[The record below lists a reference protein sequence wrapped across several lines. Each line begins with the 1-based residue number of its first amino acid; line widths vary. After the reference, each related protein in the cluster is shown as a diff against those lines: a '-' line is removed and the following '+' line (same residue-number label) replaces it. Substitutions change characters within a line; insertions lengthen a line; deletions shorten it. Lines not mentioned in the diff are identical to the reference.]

1 MTLLLDTHTFLWFCQ
16 GDAALSPAAK
26 GLLED
31 PANRKLI
38 SIATCWEIS
47 IKVGLGKLDLK
58 EPSRTYIPSAL
69 EQTGFQILSIELA
82 HATATEALPRHHR
95 DPFDRMVIAQALV
108 ENIPIV
114 GVDAKFDPHGVTR
127 LW

>member
-16 GDAALSPAAK
+16 DDAALSSAAK

-69 EQTGFQILSIELA
+69 AQTGFRTLSIELA
-82 HATATEALPRHHR
+82 HATATEVLPHHHR
-95 DPFDRMVIAQALV
+95 DPFDRLIIAQSLT
-108 ENIPIV
+108 ERIPV
-114 GVDAKFDPHGVTR
+114 VSVDAKFDPYGVTR